1 MRIAQGGVRASERN
15 PGMESALNRMRPG
28 GPRELRHYV
37 AFTRNLSRAN
47 DAARKKS
54 AGPPGR
60 RGLPAT
66 ANPGLHPLSRIS
78 AWAIFV
84 SSLRDN
90 AGASL
95 LPFQTSSVLRRHPRR
110 VPQVLSAA
118 AEDLGLH
125 ESHLLFFACSACRSS
140 LPMRPCGP
148 TTNGSESAFQL
159 RSASGASC
167 SAASGWIACQLIP
180 SFVEVSVP
188 FGPTVIQVL
197 VAASYATEER

>member
-28 GPRELRHYV
+28 GPRELRHTMSRSHATSPV
-37 AFTRNLSRAN
+37 QMTRP
-47 DAARKKS
+47 ARNRP
-54 AGPPGR
+54 APPGR

-95 LPFQTSSVLRRHPRR
+95 LPFQTSSALRRHPRR

-125 ESHLLFFACSACRSS
+125 ESHLLFFACSACASS

-167 SAASGWIACQLIP
+167 SAASGCTACQLSP
-180 SFVEVSVP
+180 SFLETSVP

-197 VAASYATEER
+197 AEAS